1 MSKGWKIAI
10 SIISS
15 FLGLIIIFF
24 GVYYLWPWNKDF
36 FDKAK
41 VEFEIPGLD
50 TAFTP
55 QGMTAIDGTDK
66 FIICGYMTDGT
77 ASRFYVIND
86 GKVEKYFTLTQAGED
101 YKGHAGGVTS
111 YGNTLWVAGDKNC
124 YRFSLSDV
132 NTCENGGKVIIL
144 DSFQTNNG
152 ADFVYNSDGFLWVGE
167 FYKKDKYETDDSHKI
182 KTSSG
187 EINSAIVFG
196 YEIDQSKSYG
206 LVNQAPLPSKAL
218 SIRGLCQGIAVTQD
232 GKFVLST
239 SYSISDSHLYYY
251 ENVLSREKDSTISIG
266 IHEVDLWYLDN
277 NSLIKEITIPSMS
290 EEIVIK
296 NNTLY
301 ILFES
306 GAKKYKIFNRKQL
319 SNVYSM
325 AVESL

>member
-15 FLGLIIIFF
+15 FLGLIIIFL

-41 VEFEIPGLD
+41 VEFKIPGLD
-50 TAFTP
+50 TKFTP
-55 QGMTAIDGTDK
+55 QGMTTIDGTDK

-101 YKGHAGGVTS
+101 YKGHAGGLTS

-132 NTCENGGKVIIL
+132 NSCENGGKVIIL

-167 FYKKDKYETDDSHKI
+167 FYKKDKYETDESHKI
-182 KTSSG
+182 TTSSG

-196 YEIDQSKSYG
+196 YEIDQSKGYG

-239 SYSISDSHLYYY
+239 SYSVADSHLYYY
-251 ENVLSREKDSTISIG
+251 ENVLAKEKDSTISIG

-319 SNVYSM
+319 SNVYSIP
-325 AVESL
+325 VDSL

>member
-15 FLGLIIIFF
+15 FLGLIIIFL

-41 VEFEIPGLD
+41 VEFKIPGLD
-50 TAFTP
+50 TKFTP
-55 QGMTAIDGTDK
+55 QGMTTIDGTDK

-101 YKGHAGGVTS
+101 YKGHAGGLTS

-132 NTCENGGKVIIL
+132 NSCENGGKVIIL

-167 FYKKDKYETDDSHKI
+167 FYKKDKYETDESHKI
-182 KTSSG
+182 KTPSG

-196 YEIDQSKSYG
+196 YEIDQSKGYG

-239 SYSISDSHLYYY
+239 SYSVADSHLYYY
-251 ENVLSREKDSTISIG
+251 ENVLAKEKDSTISIG

-306 GAKKYKIFNRKQL
+306 GAKKYKVFNRKQL
-319 SNVYSM
+319 SNVYSIP
-325 AVESL
+325 VDSL